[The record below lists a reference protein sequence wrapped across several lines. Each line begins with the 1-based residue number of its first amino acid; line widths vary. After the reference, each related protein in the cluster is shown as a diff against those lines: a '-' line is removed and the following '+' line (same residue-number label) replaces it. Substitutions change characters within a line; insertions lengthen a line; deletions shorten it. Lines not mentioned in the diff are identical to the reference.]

1 MMSSTMP
8 LTSLMGMAKPRPS
21 MVALLEL
28 EPDSLAEVMPMTWP
42 YMSKRGPPELPE
54 LMAVSVW
61 IMFMTSPFS
70 MVMLRSLAEMM
81 PEVME

>member
-1 MMSSTMP
+1 
-8 LTSLMGMAKPRPS
+8 
-21 MVALLEL
+21 
-28 EPDSLAEVMPMTWP
+28 MTWP
-42 YMSKRGPPELPE
+42 YMSLRGPPELPE

-70 MVMLRSLAEMM
+70 MVMLRSLAETM